1 MVEFDVVIG
10 KKGNEAS
17 NVSGPEGVPVKG
29 STYAADRRRGG
40 GARARR
46 DGRFSRGGHGGKIYK
61 VVKIDGKGLG
71 CVAMTEIE
79 IGTLILKETPQCLGN
94 IDVERSVIQS
104 FECMSKSDQD
114 EYLKLHNA
122 LAGHPGFSDIYG
134 IYKTNAFKNGIGIK
148 ASRFNHSCSPNATI
162 HWIEKDGV
170 AELRAWA
177 NIKEGEEINIMY
189 ISAMESLKSRVFR
202 QNILSLHYYFK
213 CNCELCQKEAIN
225 NDDDERYKEFEKL
238 QQESNQFD
246 NMLNKQA
253 DIFRMSTPTKLY
265 HNMIENVKSVIS
277 CYHEM
282 YELAQNCKDP
292 SRFMPYYYRII
303 ILVIGAGFNQALAGY
318 VLAKEHFGYKSDECN
333 MAYFKDECQKFSQI
347 GLQMSEIMCG
357 SNSVLTKKWKERNH
371 FEELLVQLQDDKV
384 WFELLTIQD

>member
-1 MVEFDVVIG
+1 
-10 KKGNEAS
+10 
-17 NVSGPEGVPVKG
+17 
-29 STYAADRRRGG
+29 
-40 GARARR
+40 
-46 DGRFSRGGHGGKIYK
+46 
-61 VVKIDGKGLG
+61 
-71 CVAMTEIE
+71 
-79 IGTLILKETPQCLGN
+79 
-94 IDVERSVIQS
+94 
-104 FECMSKSDQD
+104 
-114 EYLKLHNA
+114 
-122 LAGHPGFSDIYG
+122 
-134 IYKTNAFKNGIGIK
+134 
-148 ASRFNHSCSPNATI
+148 
-162 HWIEKDGV
+162 
-170 AELRAWA
+170 
-177 NIKEGEEINIMY
+177 
-189 ISAMESLKSRVFR
+189 MESLKPRVFR
-202 QNILSLHYYFK
+202 QNILSSHYCFK

-292 SRFMPYYYRII
+292 SRFMPYYYQII

-318 VLAKEHFGYKSDECN
+318 VLAKEHFDDKSDECN

-357 SNSVLTKKWKERNH
+357 SNSLWSRKWKERNDL
-371 FEELLVQLQDDKV
+371 EKWLEQDQKL
-384 WFELLTIQD
+384 WEKFI